1 MEHGMVIYA
10 SFPMN
15 GFESAGRKGLA
26 VKKSK
31 KEKKPLDK
39 KTSSW

>member
-1 MEHGMVIYA
+1 MVIYA

-15 GFESAGRKGLA
+15 GFESAGRKGSA

-31 KEKKPLDK
+31 KRE
-39 KTSSW
+39 KTS